1 MRSRPAEGRAL
12 RGARRV
18 GRVRRGAA
26 AALLVAGALAAGAP
40 FAHAHGR
47 STSTSA
53 WQVQSGPEGATSA
66 EITVRA
72 AWRDVQRTLPPVGA
86 LTPAAVARSPEL
98 TALLDA
104 YFTRR
109 YGLVL
114 EGRPCPVTGPV
125 RPVATPDPTHVGRRW
140 RVTCPAPGAPEMR
153 AAGFFD
159 VLSGHLHL
167 ARVRRGDAPARER
180 VFVLD
185 RTTAPLASEKA
196 GASGGAPGSLGTFVT
211 LGIEHIA
218 TGWDHLA
225 FLLALLLVG
234 GRVAEVATLVTGFT
248 VAHSATLGL
257 GALGWVEPDG
267 RVVEALVGLS
277 IAVVALEN
285 VSLAAGPGLRRGILL
300 ALAGGFALALAGA
313 TTGAVALPPA
323 ALGGVA
329 LFTLCYF
336 GLLRRSRRPFRLRW
350 LVAFVFGLVHG
361 LGFAGVLGAMEL
373 PRERLVPALL
383 GFNLGVEVGQLA
395 VVVALWPL
403 LQLALS
409 GRLAPRHRVVQV
421 GSAAVLAAGLFWFVS
436 RAAGVAAAGG

>member
-1 MRSRPAEGRAL
+1 MPR
-12 RGARRV
+12 ARRL
-18 GRVRRGAA
+18 AA
-26 AALLVAGALAAGAP
+26 AVLLAAGTLAAGVP
-40 FAHAHGR
+40 SAHAHGR

-53 WQVQSGPEGATSA
+53 WRVQSGPEEPARA

-72 AWRDVQRTLPPVGA
+72 AWRDVQRALPAVGA

-98 TALLDA
+98 TALLDR

-109 YGLVL
+109 YGLAL
-114 EGRPCPVTGPV
+114 EDRPCPVTGPV
-125 RPVATPDPTHVGRRW
+125 RPVASPDPTHVGRRW

-153 AAGFFD
+153 AAGFFE

-167 ARVRRGDAPARER
+167 ARVRRDEGPARER

-185 RTTAPLASEKA
+185 RTTAPLAPEPGESPA
-196 GASGGAPGSLGTFVT
+196 ATGSLGTFVT

-257 GALGWVEPDG
+257 GALGWVEPDA

-285 VSLAAGPGLRRGILL
+285 VSLGASRGLRRGILL
-300 ALAGGFALALAGA
+300 ALAAGFALLLAGTA
-313 TTGAVALPPA
+313 TGAVALPPA

-336 GLLRRSRRPFRLRW
+336 GLLRRSQRPFRLRW

-395 VVVALWPL
+395 VVIALWPL

-409 GRLAPRHRVVQV
+409 GRLAPRRRVVQA

-436 RAAGVAAAGG
+436 RAMAAGAASG